1 MSGPNQRSP
10 FYMKKQILLFSTL
23 FMSAIA
29 LAQTEPSFGIRAG
42 ISSSNIKGDAANSLN
57 DLLDYTNG
65 WITTNNKTGFYA
77 GAYASIPLGGT
88 VSVEPGIG
96 YTQRGYEMKG
106 ELGIK
111 GMEFI
116 GANAKALLTSHYV
129 DIPVLLKVNMEG
141 LQLFAGPQVS
151 YLAKSDLRTTAGVL
165 GFNILNKTMDA
176 TEQFNRWDAGFTGGI
191 GYQFGNGLNIS
202 GSYDHGLSKID
213 ANQNFDAY
221 NRSFK
226 IGLGFNF

>member
-1 MSGPNQRSP
+1 
-10 FYMKKQILLFSTL
+10 MKKQILLFSTL

-29 LAQTEPSFGIRAG
+29 FAQTQPSFGIRAG

-65 WITTNNKTGFYA
+65 RIVTNNKTGFYA
-77 GAYASIPLGGT
+77 GAYTNIPIGNSI
-88 VSVEPGIG
+88 SIEPGIG

-116 GANAKALLTSHYV
+116 GANAKAQLTSHYIDV
-129 DIPVLLKVNMEG
+129 PVMLKVNMEG
-141 LQLFAGPQVS
+141 LQILAGPQLS

-165 GFNILNKTMDA
+165 GFNLFNKTMDA

-191 GYQFGNGLNIS
+191 GYQFGNGLNIAAT
-202 GSYDHGLSKID
+202 YDHGLSKLD